1 MKTETEPS
9 RSLWKQMTIL
19 VLFLIPLFAVA
30 CGTLEVGI
38 ERTPLRYTQDT
49 ATPED
54 AALRYTQDAVA
65 PKEVL
70 VTRDRDA
77 LVLQPVHATD
87 FTLGDCIQL
96 LGYDFEVTPHALI
109 VAFYWQATE
118 PVDKSY
124 NVFVHVFD
132 SQGGLQGQRDSP
144 PVSGRYPTFLWQPGQ
159 VVVDNHLITLPSNA
173 PTGAYRVAVGMYD
186 EATQERLPVLDGTGQ
201 TVPEGQIMLD
211 VGVVGVSSK

>member
-1 MKTETEPS
+1 MKTETKTS
-9 RSLWKQMTIL
+9 RRLWKQMTML
-19 VLFLIPLFAVA
+19 ALFLIPLFTVA

-49 ATPED
+49 ATPEG
-54 AALRYTQDAVA
+54 ATA

-70 VTRDRDA
+70 ATGDKDA

-87 FTLGDCIQL
+87 FTLGDRIQL

-118 PVDKSY
+118 PVDKNY

-132 SQGGLQGQRDSP
+132 SQGGLQGQVDSP

-159 VVVDNHLITLPSNA
+159 VVVDNHVVNLPSDA
-173 PTGAYRVAVGMYD
+173 PTGTYRVAVGMYD
-186 EATQERLPVLDGTGQ
+186 EATQERLPVLDGEGR
-201 TVPEGQIMLD
+201 TVPEGKIMLD
-211 VGVVGVSSK
+211 VGVVGVYSK

>member
-1 MKTETEPS
+1 MKTEIS
-9 RSLWKQMTIL
+9 RCLHRQMTL
-19 VLFLIPLFAVA
+19 LALFLIPLFAVA

-49 ATPED
+49 ATPEGV
-54 AALRYTQDAVA
+54 ALRYTQDASA

-70 VTRDRDA
+70 VTRDKDA

-87 FTLGDCIQL
+87 FTLGDRIQL
-96 LGYDFEVTPHALI
+96 LGYDFEVTPHALN
-109 VAFYWQATE
+109 VAFYWQAKE

-132 SQGGLQGQRDSP
+132 SQGGLQGQVDSP

-159 VVVDNHLITLPSNA
+159 VVVDNHVVNLPSDA
-173 PTGAYRVAVGMYD
+173 PTGTYRVAVGMYD
-186 EATQERLPVLDGTGQ
+186 EATQERLSVLDGEGR
-201 TVPEGQIMLD
+201 TVPEGKIMLE
-211 VGVVGVSSK
+211 VGVVGVYSK

>member
-1 MKTETEPS
+1 ME
-9 RSLWKQMTIL
+9 SLRKQVIL
-19 VLFLIPLFAVA
+19 LALFLIPPFAVA

-38 ERTPLRYTQDT
+38 ERT
-49 ATPED
+49 ATPEG
-54 AALRYTQDAVA
+54 AALRYTQDAAA

-70 VTRDRDA
+70 VTRDKDA

-96 LGYDFEVTPHALI
+96 LGYDFEVTPHALS

-159 VVVDNHLITLPSNA
+159 VVVD
-173 PTGAYRVAVGMYD
+173 MYD
-186 EATQERLPVLDGTGQ
+186 EATQERLPVLDGEGQ
-201 TVPEGQIMLD
+201 AVPEGRIMLD
-211 VGVVGVSSK
+211 VGVVGVYSK

>member
-1 MKTETEPS
+1 MNAMKCRKVVATW
-9 RSLWKQMTIL
+9 LAVIL
-19 VLFLIPLFAVA
+19 ISSTLMS

-49 ATPED
+49 ATPD
-54 AALRYTQDAVA
+54 GATA

-70 VTRDRDA
+70 ATGDKDA

-87 FTLGDCIQL
+87 FTLGDRIQL
-96 LGYDFEVTPHALI
+96 LGYDFEVTPHALN
-109 VAFYWQATE
+109 VAFYWQAKE

-132 SQGGLQGQRDSP
+132 SQGGLQGQVDSP

-159 VVVDNHLITLPSNA
+159 VVVDNHVVNLPSDA
-173 PTGAYRVAVGMYD
+173 PTGTYRVAVGMYD
-186 EATQERLPVLDGTGQ
+186 EAMQKRLPVLDGEGR
-201 TVPEGQIMLD
+201 TVPEGKIMLD
-211 VGVVGVSSK
+211 VGVVGVYSK

>member
-1 MKTETEPS
+1 VKTEIS

-38 ERTPLRYTQDT
+38 ERT
-49 ATPED
+49 ATPEG
-54 AALRYTQDAVA
+54 ATA

-70 VTRDRDA
+70 ITKDEDA
-77 LVLQPVHATD
+77 LALQPVHATD
-87 FTLGDCIQL
+87 FTLGDRIQL

-109 VAFYWQATE
+109 VAFYWQAME

-132 SQGGLQGQRDSP
+132 SQGGLQGQVDSP
-144 PVSGRYPTFLWQPGQ
+144 PVNARYPTFLWQPGQ
-159 VVVDNHLITLPSNA
+159 VVVDNHAVTLPSDA
-173 PTGAYRVAVGMYD
+173 PTGTYRVAVGMYD
-186 EATQERLPVLDGTGQ
+186 EATQERLPVLDGEGR
-201 TVPEGQIMLD
+201 TVPEGKIMLD
-211 VGVVGVSSK
+211 VGVVGVYSK